1 MKENSRE
8 RYKKFPQEEKIKIKE
23 CQRKRYHQLIQYKK
37 EALEINNFL
46 FFLSI
51 KNEPKKH

>member
-23 CQRKRYHQLIQYKK
+23 YQRKRYHQLIQYKK

-51 KNEPKKH
+51 KNESKKQ

>member
-8 RYKKFPQEEKIKIKE
+8 RYKKLPQEEKIKIKE